1 MVCPRPGTLLRSAY
15 VLCFLAF
22 AGYAGTAAPPP
33 ATAALVRL
41 ERSLDA
47 MGTTY
52 TVAAY
57 GTDRFAMDAA
67 VEEAFEEVGRLND
80 LLSNYKPDSEWS
92 KVNREAVSGP
102 VRVSEE
108 LFALLERC
116 VAYSRASDG
125 AFDIT
130 VGPLMKL
137 WGFYK
142 GSGRVPHRSEIRT
155 AQGRIGWQHI
165 ELDGQK
171 RTVRFKRPVEMDP
184 GGIGK
189 GYAVDRMIGIL
200 RKRGIT
206 SGIVSAGRSSIYAI
220 GAPPN
225 EPRGWR
231 VEIPNPRD
239 PRKDAFVVYLKDES
253 MSTSGSTE
261 KFFRAGGRVYTHIMD
276 PRAGAPAEGMLQVSV
291 VAPKTIDS
299 EAWTKPYFVNGR
311 EWAASHVQKDF
322 RVFLCE
328 DRTEI
333 ACVSLP

>member
-1 MVCPRPGTLLRSAY
+1 
-15 VLCFLAF
+15 
-22 AGYAGTAAPPP
+22 
-33 ATAALVRL
+33 
-41 ERSLDA
+41 

-52 TVAAY
+52 TVATY
-57 GTDRFAMDAA
+57 GEDRFKMDSA
-67 VEEAFEEVGRLND
+67 VEEAFDEVRRLD
-80 LLSNYKPDSEWS
+80 SLLSNYKPDSEWS
-92 KVNREAVSGP
+92 KVNREAANGP
-102 VRVSEE
+102 VRVSDE
-108 LFALLERC
+108 LFELLSRC
-116 VAYSRASDG
+116 VAYSQASEG

-155 AQGRIGWQHI
+155 ALGRVGWQHI
-165 ELDGQK
+165 KLDAARK
-171 RTVRFKRPVEMDP
+171 TVRFDRPVEIDP

-189 GYAVDRMIGIL
+189 GYAVDRMAGIL
-200 RKRGIT
+200 RKRGVT
-206 SGIVSAGRSSIYAI
+206 SGVISAGRSSIYAI
-220 GAPPN
+220 GVPPS

-231 VEIPNPRD
+231 VEIPNPRNTRD
-239 PRKDAFVVYLKDES
+239 SVFEVFLKDQS

-291 VAPKTIDS
+291 VAPRTIDS

-311 EWAASHVQKDF
+311 QWATSHIQKEF